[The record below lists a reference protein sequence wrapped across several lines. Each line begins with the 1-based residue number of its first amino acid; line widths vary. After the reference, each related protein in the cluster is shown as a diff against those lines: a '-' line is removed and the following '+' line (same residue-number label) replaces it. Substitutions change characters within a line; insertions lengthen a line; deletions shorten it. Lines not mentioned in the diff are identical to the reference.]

1 MQRPDCSVP
10 ECQKKKIVKKSI
22 YMQEFTKKK
31 LFAKFSANVH
41 DPTRA
46 ISDLKIAAYS
56 FLRRLFYVK
65 ARKPTHRRDKICFSL
80 MHTIYQ
86 TSLYHWRFFHFNK

>member
-1 MQRPDCSVP
+1 M
-10 ECQKKKIVKKSI
+10 
-22 YMQEFTKKK
+22 
-31 LFAKFSANVH
+31 KFSTNMH

-56 FLRRLFYVK
+56 YWQMLLYVK
-65 ARKPTHRRDKICFSL
+65 ARKPTHRYDKKRKNEFIVKYIFLISV

-86 TSLYHWRFFHFNK
+86 TSLYL